1 MGRKTDHVPE
11 RTCIATRETHPR
23 AALLRFV
30 LSPDGEVVFDL
41 KGNLPGRGAWV
52 KPARDA
58 LEEAVRRRAFSRAF
72 KAPVKAP
79 DGLPERVVSQL
90 KEAAIATLSLAR
102 KAGAAMAGYDK
113 VREALRAGDVAV
125 LIAAVD
131 GAEDGRR
138 KLLALARAANPG
150 AMLVETL
157 DSRELGLAFGRERVI
172 HAAMKPGGL
181 ADKFLQ
187 LARKV
192 AGLTNGRVEPV
203 AISRPEEMEKN
214 GR

>member
-1 MGRKTDHVPE
+1 MGKRTDHVPE

-58 LEEAVRRRAFSRAF
+58 LEEAIRRWAFSRAF
-72 KAPVKAP
+72 KAQAKVP
-79 DGLPERVVSQL
+79 DDLPERVVSQL

-102 KAGAAMAGYDK
+102 KAGEAVAGFEK
-113 VREALRAGDVAV
+113 VREALRAGEAEV
-125 LIAAVD
+125 LVEATD

-138 KLLALARAANPG
+138 KVLALAAAVQPG
-150 AMLVETL
+150 AILVETL
-157 DSRELGLAFGRERVI
+157 DSLELGLAFGRERVI

-181 ADKFLQ
+181 ARKFLDV
-187 LARKV
+187 ARKL
-192 AGLTNGRVEPV
+192 AGLTDGRVVPV
-203 AISRPEEMEKN
+203 LARQEEMEQY

>member
-1 MGRKTDHVPE
+1 MGKRTDHVPE

-41 KGNLPGRGAWV
+41 KGDLPGRGAWV
-52 KPARDA
+52 KPERAA
-58 LEEAVRRRAFSRAF
+58 LEEAIRRRAFSRAF
-72 KAPVKAP
+72 KAQAKVP
-79 DGLPERVVSQL
+79 DDLSERVIAQL

-102 KAGAAMAGYDK
+102 KAGEAVAGFEK
-113 VREALRAGDVAV
+113 VREALRNDDVAL
-125 LIAAVD
+125 LIEATD

-138 KLLALARAANPG
+138 KVLALAEAVKPG
-150 AMLVETL
+150 VMLVETL

-181 ADKFLQ
+181 ARKFLDV
-187 LARKV
+187 ARKL
-192 AGLTNGRVEPV
+192 AGLTDGRVMPV
-203 AISRPEEMEKN
+203 GPRQEEMEQY